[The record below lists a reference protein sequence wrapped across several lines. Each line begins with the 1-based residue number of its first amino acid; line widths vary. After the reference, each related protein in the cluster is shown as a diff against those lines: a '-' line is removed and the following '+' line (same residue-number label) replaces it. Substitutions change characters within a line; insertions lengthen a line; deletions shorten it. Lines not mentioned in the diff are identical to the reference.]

1 MSMAMS
7 VGPSVM
13 CRKCLDIIQSRDR
26 HDFVR
31 CTCGAIAID
40 GGAEYLRVI
49 GHGDDFIWDFEEDTD
64 RNQGF

>member
-1 MSMAMS
+1 MSTTMS

-13 CRKCLDIIQSRDR
+13 CRKCLDIIQSKHR

-40 GGAEYLRVI
+40 GGADYTRVF
-49 GHGDDFIWDFEEDTD
+49 GHGDDFLWDFENDTG
-64 RNQGF
+64 RNQ